1 MDSTSEDNIV
11 VLNNGQHM
19 PIIGL
24 GMFQTKD
31 GDDIDSVISTAIDAG
46 YRLID
51 TAFTYNNEHLLGQA
65 LQKLFKSGKIKRE
78 ELFITSKLPPNG
90 MQPDV
95 VEQFFQ
101 VSLTDLQLDYID
113 LYLIHC
119 PFASKRQEDDRDFFP
134 VNDDGNYD
142 ADTAVDLTQ
151 TWKEMEKLVK
161 KGLVKSIGLS
171 NCNSQQIR
179 RIYDSATIKPA
190 VLQVECHAYLPQFE
204 LQDFCKIL
212 GIAFT
217 AYAPLGSPYRAPGDE
232 EVRLLDDPSLKP
244 LCEKH
249 GKTPAQVLLRYLIQ
263 RRIIVI
269 PKSTNEK
276 RLKENIDVFDFTLQE
291 PDMDALKCID
301 RRRRYFSFAR
311 PTGIPDH
318 PEYPFNIP
326 Y

>member
-151 TWKEMEKLVK
+151 TWK
-161 KGLVKSIGLS
+161 
-171 NCNSQQIR
+171 
-179 RIYDSATIKPA
+179 
-190 VLQVECHAYLPQFE
+190 
-204 LQDFCKIL
+204 
-212 GIAFT
+212 
-217 AYAPLGSPYRAPGDE
+217 
-232 EVRLLDDPSLKP
+232 VR
-244 LCEKH
+244 
-249 GKTPAQVLLRYLIQ
+249 
-263 RRIIVI
+263 
-269 PKSTNEK
+269 
-276 RLKENIDVFDFTLQE
+276 
-291 PDMDALKCID
+291 
-301 RRRRYFSFAR
+301 
-311 PTGIPDH
+311 
-318 PEYPFNIP
+318 
-326 Y
+326 